1 MRNFSHQKKAITRF
15 LVTHTGIR
23 LGLLCIILVSLS
35 LFMVPDMPSLQY
47 HLDVGDVAP
56 RNIKA
61 PRNFIIENSEA
72 TETSRQLAAAS
83 VRVVYDLD
91 EGLGPKVIAN
101 VQAGFHEMR
110 QLLEEPVPLPSGE
123 TAPLSMDALRSQ
135 KVWTAKPRFENLLG
149 IPVSEGAFRL
159 LEREAFSQNIEDK
172 ITEILR
178 AIYENGVVANKTV
191 LLDEQDRGVTLRTLE
206 SDKETTETNLRRFYG
221 PDQARTMVRI
231 VGEPLLRGMHY
242 NQINLIVDLSQRL
255 IRPNITLNRS
265 ETQKRTREAT
275 STVKPVL
282 YQIKAGEMLLR
293 EGERVTPV
301 HKIKLDAL
309 ASQIR
314 TQDIFRSNAGNVF
327 LSLLILLTA
336 YCLCFRR
343 PLSQSRN
350 PNKNMFLLTTVLLSV
365 LAMAKGFQVLTLPM
379 VSEAASFTSPTPL
392 LIVLPVAG
400 AAMLICLFFTMTQAL
415 PFALVMGSLTAI
427 VLKAD
432 LALAL
437 FFILSGA
444 MGAYWMQ
451 DCKERK
457 VFVKAGW
464 KLGLFHIF
472 LALALLLQMENISLS
487 LFFWMLILAFT
498 GGMLSGILTAGLV
511 PLLEIIFD
519 YTTDI
524 KLLELA
530 NPEQP
535 LLRRL
540 MLEAPGTYNHAMIVG
555 TLAEAAASEIGAHSL
570 LARVGGYYH
579 DIGKLS
585 KPLYFIENQG
595 GGKNSHDKLAPSMS
609 ALILITHVR
618 DGVSM
623 ARQHKLGEAITDII
637 AQHHGRS
644 LIRFFYEKAN
654 MLKGEADPVNA
665 DDYRYPGPRPQTR
678 EAAIVMMA
686 DVVEAASRTLE
697 NPTSARIQGLVQKM
711 INSIFS
717 DSQLDECDITLK
729 DLHRIAR
736 SFNKILTGIY
746 HHRIEYAESAAPGG
760 TKKKNV
766 HTDRQLPES
775 DAPQGKGS
783 DPKSDAH
790 LKRLGMS

>member
-1 MRNFSHQKKAITRF
+1 MTNISQRKKAVARF
-15 LVTHTGIR
+15 LGTNNGVR
-23 LGLLCIILVSLS
+23 LGMLS
-35 LFMVPDMPSLQY
+35 LIMASLALMLIPGMPSLYY
-47 HLDVGDVAP
+47 HLEIGDVAP

-61 PRNFIIENSEA
+61 PRDFIIENSEA
-72 TETSRQLAAAS
+72 TETSRQLAAAA
-83 VRVVYDLD
+83 VLTVYDLD
-91 EGLGPKVIAN
+91 ATMGNRTISG
-101 VQAGFHEMR
+101 VQSGFQEMR
-110 QLLEEPVPLPSGE
+110 SILELPLPLPVEGITPTPPE
-123 TAPLSMDALRSQ
+123 NIRSQ
-135 KVWTAKPRFENLLG
+135 KIWAAKPRFENLLG
-149 IPVSEGAFRL
+149 IPVSDGAFRL
-159 LEREAFSQNIEDK
+159 LEREKFSQDIEDK

-178 AIYENGVVANKTV
+178 AIFENGVVANKNI
-191 LLDEQDRGVTLRTLE
+191 LLEEQDRGINLRTLDSEKE
-206 SDKETTETNLRRFYG
+206 STETNLRRFYG

-242 NQINLIVDLSQRL
+242 NHINLIVDLSQRL

-265 ETQKRTREAT
+265 ETQKRIQEAT
-275 STVKPVL
+275 ILAKPVL
-282 YQIKAGEMLLR
+282 YQIKADEMLLR
-293 EGERVTPV
+293 EGERVTDL

-314 TQDIFRSNAGNVF
+314 TQDIFRSNSGSLL
-327 LSLLILLTA
+327 LSLFILLTG

-343 PLSQSRN
+343 PLSHTRN
-350 PNKNMFLLTTVLLSV
+350 PNKNIFFLSSVLISV
-365 LAMAKGFQVLTLPM
+365 LAMSKGFHILIQPM
-379 VSEAASFTSPTPL
+379 ISEAGTFATSAPL
-392 LIVLPVAG
+392 LMALPVAG
-400 AAMLICLFFTMTQAL
+400 AAMLACLFFSMTQGL
-415 PFALVMGSLTAI
+415 PFALILGSLVAI
-427 VLKAD
+427 TLKAD
-432 LALAL
+432 LPLAF
-437 FFILSGA
+437 FFILSSA

-451 DCKERK
+451 NCKERK

-464 KLGLFHIF
+464 KLGLFQM
-472 LALALLLQMENISLS
+472 ALAIGLFLQMESYSPTLMA
-487 LFFWMLILAFT
+487 WTLILAFT
-498 GGMLSGILTAGLV
+498 GGMLSGILTAGMA
-511 PLLEIIFD
+511 PLLEILFD

-530 NPEQP
+530 NPDQP

-555 TLAEAAASEIGAHSL
+555 TLAEAAASEIGANSL

-623 ARQHKLGEAITDII
+623 AKQHKLGEAITDII

-644 LIRFFYEKAN
+644 LIKFFYEKAKT
-654 MLKGEADPVNA
+654 LKGEADNINA
-665 DDYRYPGPRPQTR
+665 DDYRYPGPRPQSR
-678 EAAIVMMA
+678 EAAIVMLA

-697 NPTSARIQGLVQKM
+697 NPTGARIQGLVQKM
-711 INSIFS
+711 INNIFS
-717 DSQLDECDITLK
+717 DSQLDECDITLR

-760 TKKKNV
+760 QKKKHA

-775 DAPQGKGS
+775 DDAQRRDPDGKG
-783 DPKSDAH
+783 DAH
-790 LKRLGMS
+790 LKRLGIS

>member
-1 MRNFSHQKKAITRF
+1 MTKSSERKKALSRF
-15 LVTHTGIR
+15 LGTHNAIR
-23 LGLLCIILVSLS
+23 LGLLFLILLIFSL
-35 LFMVPDMPSLQY
+35 LMVPGMPILHY
-47 HLDVGDVAP
+47 TLEVGDVAN

-61 PRNFIIENSEA
+61 PRDFIIENSEA
-72 TETSRQLAAAS
+72 TETNRRQAAAS
-83 VRVVYDLD
+83 VLAVYDLD
-91 EGLGPKVIAN
+91 MEMGSKILAG
-101 VQAGFHEMR
+101 VQAGFREMR
-110 QLLEEPVPLPSGE
+110 KILTEALPPPAEGITPPSPE
-123 TAPLSMDALRSQ
+123 TLRSQ
-135 KVWTAKPRFENLLG
+135 KLMAARPRFEALLG
-149 IPVSEGAFRL
+149 IPVNEGAFRL
-159 LEREAFSQNIEDK
+159 LEKEGFSQDVEDK
-172 ITEILR
+172 IVEILR
-178 AIYENGVVANKTV
+178 AIFENGVVANKTL
-191 LLDEQDRGVTLRTLE
+191 LLDELDRGVTLRTLVTGT
-206 SDKETTETNLRRFYG
+206 ETTETNLRRFYG
-221 PDQARTMVRI
+221 PDQALTMVRI
-231 VGEPLLRGMHY
+231 VGEPLLRGTNY
-242 NQINLIVDLSQRL
+242 NLINLMVDLTQRL

-265 ETQKRTREAT
+265 ETQKREQEAIDL
-275 STVKPVL
+275 VKPVL

-293 EGERVTPV
+293 EGERVTPI

-309 ASQIR
+309 SSQIR
-314 TQDIFRSNAGNVF
+314 TQDIFRNNAASVLFGLFV
-327 LSLLILLTA
+327 LLTG

-343 PLSQSRN
+343 PLGQSRS
-350 PNKNMFLLTTVLLSV
+350 PNKNMLFLTCMLISV
-365 LAMAKGFQVLTLPM
+365 LSMSKGFQVFTEPM
-379 VSEAASFTSPTPL
+379 VTESVIFSSQAPL
-392 LIVLPVAG
+392 LILLPVAG
-400 AAMLICLFFTMTQAL
+400 AAMLVCLFFGMTQAL
-415 PFALVMGSLTAI
+415 PFALILGSLCAI
-427 VLKAD
+427 IMQAD
-432 LALAL
+432 FSLAL
-437 FFILSGA
+437 FFILSSA
-444 MGAYWMQ
+444 MAAYWLR
-451 DCKERK
+451 DCRERK

-464 KLGLFHIF
+464 KLGLFHVL
-472 LALALLLQMENISLS
+472 LAFGLFLQMEELS
-487 LFFWMLILAFT
+487 PELMAWTLILAFT
-498 GGMLSGILTAGLV
+498 GGMLSGILTAGV
-511 PLLEIIFD
+511 APLLEILFD

-618 DGVSM
+618 DGISM

-644 LIRFFYEKAN
+644 LIKFFYEKAKT
-654 MLKGEADPVNA
+654 LKGETDTINA
-665 DDYRYPGPRPQTR
+665 DDYRYPGPRPQSR

-697 NPTSARIQGLVQKM
+697 NPTAARIQGLVQKM
-711 INSIFS
+711 INNIFS

-736 SFNKILTGIY
+736 SFNKILNGIY

-760 TKKKNV
+760 KKKNG
-766 HTDRQLPES
+766 HTDRQLPEP
-775 DAPQGKGS
+775 DAPQRETS
-783 DPKSDAH
+783 DGKSDAH

>member
-1 MRNFSHQKKAITRF
+1 MTKFSERKKALARF
-15 LVTHTGIR
+15 LGTHNAVR
-23 LGLLCIILVSLS
+23 LGLLSLILISLS
-35 LFMVPDMPSLQY
+35 LLMAPGMPALHY
-47 HLDVGDVAP
+47 NLEVGDVAT

-61 PRNFIIENSEA
+61 PRDFIIENTEA
-72 TETSRQLAAAS
+72 TEANREAVAAS
-83 VRVVYDLD
+83 VRAVYDLD
-91 EGLGPKVIAN
+91 TELAGKIMAG
-101 VQAGFHEMR
+101 VQAGFREMR
-110 QLLEEPVPLPSGE
+110 KILTDPLPTPAEGITPPSPE
-123 TAPLSMDALRSQ
+123 SLRSQ
-135 KVWTAKPRFENLLG
+135 KLMAARPRFEALLG
-149 IPVSEGAFRL
+149 IPVNEGAFRL
-159 LEREAFSQNIEDK
+159 LEREGFSQDIEDK
-172 ITEILR
+172 LVEILR
-178 AIYENGVVANKTV
+178 TLFENGIVANKTV
-191 LLDEQDRGVTLRTLE
+191 LLDEMDRGVTLRTLATGT
-206 SDKETTETNLRRFYG
+206 ETIETNLRRFYG
-221 PDQARTMVRI
+221 PDQALTMVRI
-231 VGEPLLRGMHY
+231 VGEPLLRGMNY
-242 NQINLIVDLSQRL
+242 NLINLIVDLTQRL
-255 IRPNITLNRS
+255 ARPNITLNRS
-265 ETQKRTREAT
+265 ETQKRVQEAVAQ
-275 STVKPVL
+275 VKPVL

-301 HKIKLDAL
+301 QKLKLNAL

-314 TQDIFRSNAGNVF
+314 TQDIFRNNAGSV
-327 LSLLILLTA
+327 LIALFVLLTG

-343 PLSQSRN
+343 PVSQSRN
-350 PNKNMFLLTTVLLSV
+350 PNKNMLFLTSVLISV
-365 LAMAKGFQVLTLPM
+365 LAMSKGFQLLIQPLVT
-379 VSEAASFTSPTPL
+379 EAAAFPSQIPL
-392 LIVLPVAG
+392 LMALPVAG
-400 AAMLICLFFTMTQAL
+400 ASMLVCLFFGMAQAL
-415 PFALVMGSLTAI
+415 PFALILGSLAALVMQT
-427 VLKAD
+427 D
-432 LALAL
+432 LSLAL
-437 FFILSGA
+437 FFIISSA
-444 MGAYWMQ
+444 MAAYWMR
-451 DCKERK
+451 DCRERK

-464 KLGLFHIF
+464 KLGLLH
-472 LALALLLQMENISLS
+472 LLLASGVFLQLEEISPALMA
-487 LFFWMLILAFT
+487 WTLILAFT
-498 GGMLSGILTAGLV
+498 GGMLSGILTAGV
-511 PLLEIIFD
+511 APLLEILFD

-555 TLAEAAASEIGAHSL
+555 TLAEAAAAEIGAHSL

-623 ARQHKLGEAITDII
+623 ARQHKLGEAIMDII

-644 LIRFFYEKAN
+644 LIRFFYEKAKA
-654 MLKGEADPVNA
+654 LKGEAEPVNA

-736 SFNKILTGIY
+736 SFNKILNGIY

-760 TKKKNV
+760 KKKNG

-775 DAPQGKGS
+775 DAPQRTEPDGKG
-783 DPKSDAH
+783 DAH